1 MNPSILFLIGINRF
15 FAVKYSRSVSITVH
29 EQFIVTSRTIITV
42 FGMTRKEELLQDV
55 VIKFAGDSGDGMQLT
70 GQQFTNNTALLGIDL
85 ATFPDFPA
93 EIRAPIGTL
102 PGVSGFQLRF
112 SSDMVYTPGDHCDVL
127 VAMNA
132 AALKVNLKSIK
143 PGGKII
149 ANVDG
154 FDNKNLRL
162 ANYPDGVNPLED
174 GSLDAYDLTT
184 VDVTKLT
191 REALKDFTELGT
203 KERDRAKNM
212 FVLGLIYWMYNRT
225 LDSTIDFLTEKFGKK
240 PVILQSNIKVLQ
252 AGYNYGDTT
261 EAFTTRY
268 KVEKARMKS
277 GLYRSIMGNQ
287 ALSMGLIAASQ
298 KSGLPIFLGT
308 YPITPASD
316 ILHELSKHKAFG
328 VRTFQA
334 EDEIAGITSAIGASY
349 GGSLGVTTTSG
360 PGMALKSEAMGL
372 AVMLEIPLLIV
383 NIQRGGPSTGLPTKT
398 EQSDLMQAYYGRNGE
413 CPMPIIAAATPS
425 DCFDVAYEAVRIAV
439 QHMTP
444 VILLSDGYIANGAEP
459 WKFPVS
465 AELQPIEVK
474 FKKQLDEGE
483 EKFLP
488 YKRDEKLVRPW
499 AVPGTAGLE
508 HRIGGLEKQDVT
520 GNVSYDQDNHQ
531 HMVKTRQAKVDK
543 IADYIPL
550 QTLDSGPQKGKV
562 LVLGWGS
569 TYGAIKS
576 AVAELQAEGKA
587 VSHAHLR
594 YVKPFPRNLGEIIK
608 NFDKVLIPEINNGQL
623 VRIIRDEFLVDAKGY
638 NKIMGVPITKSE
650 LLDAIEAML

>member
-1 MNPSILFLIGINRF
+1 M
-15 FAVKYSRSVSITVH
+15 
-29 EQFIVTSRTIITV
+29 E
-42 FGMTRKEELLQDV
+42 RKEALLQDV

-112 SSDMVYTPGDHCDVL
+112 SSDRVFTPGDLCDVL

-149 ANVDG
+149 ANIDG
-154 FDNKNLRL
+154 FDARNLRL
-162 ANYPDGVNPLED
+162 ANYAEGVNPLED
-174 GSLDAYDLTT
+174 GSLDGFELTK

-191 REALKDFTELGT
+191 REALKEFTELGT

-212 FVLGLIYWMYNRT
+212 FVLGLLYWMYNRS
-225 LDSTIDFLTEKFGKK
+225 LDNTIDFLKEKFGKK
-240 PVILQSNIKVLQ
+240 DVILQSNVKVLQ

-268 KVEKARMKS
+268 KVEKAKMKP

-287 ALSMGLIAASQ
+287 ALAMGLIAASE
-298 KSGLPIFLGT
+298 KSKLPIFLGT

-316 ILHELSKHKAFG
+316 ILHELSKHKSFG
-328 VRTFQA
+328 IRTFQA
-334 EDEIAGITSAIGASY
+334 EDEIAGITAAIGASY

-360 PGMALKSEAMGL
+360 PGMALKTEAMGL
-372 AVMLEIPLLIV
+372 AVMLEIPLLII

-398 EQSDLMQAYYGRNGE
+398 EQSDLLQAYYGRNGE
-413 CPMPIIAAATPS
+413 CPMPVIASSTPS
-425 DCFDVAYEAVRIAV
+425 DCFDVAYEAARIAV

-444 VILLSDGYIANGAEP
+444 VIVLSDGYIANGAEP
-459 WKFPVS
+459 WRFPTS
-465 AELQPIEVK
+465 ADLQPIEVQ
-474 FKKQLDEGE
+474 FKKGLADGE
-483 EKFLP
+483 EKFMP
-488 YKRDEKLVRPW
+488 YKRNEKLVRPW
-499 AVPGTAGLE
+499 AVPGTPGLE
-508 HRIGGLEKQDVT
+508 HRIGGLEKQDIT
-520 GNVSYDQDNHQ
+520 GNVNYEPENHQ
-531 HMVKTRQAKVDK
+531 HMVNTRQAKVDK

-550 QTLDSGPQKGKV
+550 QTLDSGPEKGKV
-562 LVLGWGS
+562 LILGWGS

-576 AVAELQAEGKA
+576 AVQELLTEGHA
-587 VSHAHLR
+587 VSHAHIRYLR
-594 YVKPFPRNLGEIIK
+594 PFPKNLGDIIG
-608 NFDKVLIPEINNGQL
+608 NFEKVLIPEINNGQL
-623 VRIIRDEFLVDAKGY
+623 IRIIRDQFLVDAKGY
-638 NKIMGVPITKSE
+638 NKIMGVPITKGE
-650 LLDAIEAML
+650 LVDAVKKMI